1 MTLIQNNLGE
11 FMPDEYDPYQDVE
24 RRKKIY
30 ANCRVKT
37 KPKPEDMSIVKTCEN
52 RDCRRQFHTFN
63 AKRRYCCT
71 ACKERE
77 SANRKRDKRNKA
89 KGGGANG

>member
-1 MTLIQNNLGE
+1 MALIQNDLGE
-11 FMPDEYDPYQDVE
+11 FVDHFDPYETD
-24 RRKKIY
+24 RKKIY

-52 RDCRRQFHTFN
+52 RDCRRQFRTFN

-77 SANRKRDKRNKA
+77 SANRKRDRRNKA
-89 KGGGANG
+89 KGGSANG